1 MNIRLSVVVCISCCL
16 LLLTACNEGNVISSP
31 RDIVFPDSIVKYQ
44 QHVQPWLALSC
55 NFSGCHADG
64 TQYPFTSYITLINTP
79 GLIIFTKPES
89 SRLTQ
94 VINGSLSHRYDIFNN
109 MTENHK
115 KGMNTWIRE
124 GAKNN

>member
-1 MNIRLSVVVCISCCL
+1 MVLLASC
-16 LLLTACNEGNVISSP
+16 TEGNVISSAK
-31 RDIVFPDSIVKYQ
+31 DIVFPDSNVKYQ
-44 QHVQPWLALSC
+44 QQVQPWLALSC
-55 NFSGCHADG
+55 NFTGCHADG
-64 TQYPFTSYITLINTP
+64 SQFPFTSYITLINTP
-79 GLIIFTKPES
+79 GLIIFNKPES

-94 VINGSLSHRYDIFNN
+94 VINGTLAHRYDITVN